1 MKWWIDDLEALA
13 ATTSEVMD
21 SDEEDIDALEALA
34 DEVEEEEED
43 LGDILN
49 I

>member
-1 MKWWIDDLEALA
+1 
-13 ATTSEVMD
+13 MD

-43 LGDILN
+43 LGDILH